1 MLIHTSDLHIGCA
14 MSVHPFLGK
23 AYIDVLEEIAEKVMG
38 LDARTLVVA
47 GDMFDKVVLDNYDLL
62 IRSIKILRNLRDN
75 GKEIVVVPG
84 NHDNSRYRKGI
95 LELLDESGLIR
106 LLRYEE
112 LSGWMISL
120 PLLVDN
126 VVYYGIPGFR
136 GGKEIEYIDQGKVR
150 FKGINGKGD
159 RHDTVV
165 VAHMSVK
172 FSGFDPA
179 SYHHRYG
186 KLSIKGD
193 DLLAKLPSNTKY
205 VALGHIHMPI
215 PLEKAFKS
223 NIAYSGAPLGM
234 DLNDMEE
241 TYELAKKGI
250 SRRVLL
256 IDLSHEPPLVKALE
270 LDNVPK
276 VALIESSHINVNDLL
291 IEVNSKVKD
300 MSNEYKVFIV
310 RARSIQLPDAR
321 LHREIAEMENRYKV
335 MIRVRSGRSM
345 GIASA
350 LLGEG
355 PVIDVHVT
363 GDSIFEI
370 EKKIVKEI
378 LSRQGLSS
386 MVDKAMWLIDQL
398 SLPKSSEPDETY
410 YRRLLDEIL
419 REMKEVIE
427 K

>member
-1 MLIHTSDLHIGCA
+1 
-14 MSVHPFLGK
+14 
-23 AYIDVLEEIAEKVMG
+23 
-38 LDARTLVVA
+38 
-47 GDMFDKVVLDNYDLL
+47 
-62 IRSIKILRNLRDN
+62 
-75 GKEIVVVPG
+75 
-84 NHDNSRYRKGI
+84 
-95 LELLDESGLIR
+95 
-106 LLRYEE
+106 
-112 LSGWMISL
+112 
-120 PLLVDN
+120 
-126 VVYYGIPGFR
+126 
-136 GGKEIEYIDQGKVR
+136 
-150 FKGINGKGD
+150 
-159 RHDTVV
+159 
-165 VAHMSVK
+165 
-172 FSGFDPA
+172 
-179 SYHHRYG
+179 
-186 KLSIKGD
+186 
-193 DLLAKLPSNTKY
+193 
-205 VALGHIHMPI
+205 
-215 PLEKAFKS
+215 
-223 NIAYSGAPLGM
+223 
-234 DLNDMEE
+234 
-241 TYELAKKGI
+241 LAKKGI